1 MKKRLIA
8 AALIFLLV
16 AAGCMAGLTTMGYD
30 AGEEAAA
37 MMPAETTDGAAVF
50 MPDEIRAGLV
60 FYPGGLVDH
69 AAYAPLMQALCDRGM
84 LCLLVEMPLDL
95 AVLDMNAAD
104 GLTALYPE
112 VDMWIIGGHSLGGAM
127 AASYAAEHPEVFD
140 ALLLLGA
147 YSTADLSH
155 ADMRILSVYGTED
168 GVMNRE
174 NYQKS
179 LAMYPDDFIEIV
191 LDGGCHAYFGD
202 YGAQKG
208 DGMPGITREEQ
219 IGKTAEAVIALLEN

>member
-1 MKKRLIA
+1 MKKGLAVILLLG
-8 AALIFLLV
+8 ALV
-16 AAGCMAGLTTMGYD
+16 GSAGLWVFCAGYE
-30 AGEEAAA
+30 ASEAAAA
-37 MMPAETTDGAAVF
+37 MMPGETAGGAAVF

-69 AAYAPLMQALCDRGM
+69 RAYAPLMEALRERGV
-84 LCLLVEMPLDL
+84 LCLLAEMPLDL
-95 AVLDMNAAD
+95 AVLDVNAAD

-112 VDMWIIGGHSLGGAM
+112 VETWIIGGHSLGGAM
-127 AASYAAEHPEVFD
+127 AAAYAAEHAEAFD

-155 ADMRILSVYGTED
+155 TDLRVLSVYGTED

-179 LAMYPDDFIEIV
+179 LAMYPDDFAEVV
-191 LDGGCHAYFGD
+191 LEGGCHAFFGD
-202 YGAQKG
+202 YGEQKG
-208 DGMPGITREEQ
+208 DGTPRITREEQ
-219 IGKTAEAVIALLEN
+219 IEKTADAVIALLGE